1 MRLVLRT
8 GIDLLHLERFEAV
21 YRRYG
26 MRFVQRIFTLQE
38 QHYCDTRVTA
48 YAARWAAKEATAKM
62 LGVGLSGLG
71 SGTAAV
77 QWTAIEVVPDE
88 LRKPVLV
95 LHGAAR
101 ERAEALGIHTVDMSI
116 SHDAG
121 YVVVSVVG
129 AGLVNDTF
137 EA

>member
-71 SGTAAV
+71 SGTSAV

-101 ERAEALGIHTVDMSI
+101 ERAEALGIYTVDMSI